1 VQLKKQP
8 IQTFLYAV
16 ERSKYKNSFGETI
29 ILLEW
34 NPKDYLKNEIFLDYD
49 IDEIASFYKEGS
61 TNYVIVEFSRTSRDS
76 CLYLIA
82 LRPRQKPEQKE

>member
-1 VQLKKQP
+1 MIKKQP
-8 IQTFLYAV
+8 IQSFLFSV

-61 TNYVIVEFSRTSRDS
+61 TNNVIVEFSRSSRNS

-82 LRPRQKPEQKE
+82 LRPRQKLE

>member
-1 VQLKKQP
+1 MRLKKQP

-16 ERSKYKNSFGETI
+16 ERSRHKNSSGETI

-34 NPKDYLKNEIFLDYD
+34 NPKDYLKNEIFLDYN

-61 TNYVIVEFSRTSRDS
+61 TNNVIVEFSRSSRNS

-82 LRPRQKPEQKE
+82 LRPRQKLE